1 MKVNF
6 RKYFL
11 LAAIFFFSVS
21 VANASFSANDW
32 KYIRNVTMLDSN
44 NFAKIILPFDSGNL
58 DPSLSDI
65 RIVNQDNVETP
76 YMISRDSSV
85 SGGTHEGV
93 ILNKSTVQDST
104 QFIVDTGDNQ
114 IHTSV
119 LFSTITPNFKRQVK
133 IYSSDKLIPI
143 ASSDWDEVINNGYIF
158 KFTDSVTG
166 LTSGKDMVEY
176 PANTSRYLKLV
187 IGSGSEGPIL
197 VNQAILSGA
206 ITTDKVSYN
215 SDFPV
220 SVYNNSSRHTTEV
233 VADLGSNSYT
243 TNAMTINSA
252 DINYSRRVIV
262 ESSNDNKT
270 WAIVGEGSISNIK
283 TPLFSGSSN
292 RVMYSNQKMRYIRM
306 SIINNDN
313 QPLSIMDHTN
323 LEGPAVSIVFKTRT
337 GAKYT
342 LYYGNP
348 SANFPT
354 YDISQISSYIE
365 ENNIPIA
372 TIGGETLNKNYIEP
386 LGPKVPYTESHKDL
400 LNITLVLLVVIIG
413 LGLIWYLKKYMKKE

>member
-11 LAAIFFFSVS
+11 MAAIFFFSIS
-21 VANASFSANDW
+21 VANASFSVNDW
-32 KYIRNVTMLDSN
+32 KYIRNVTILDSN

-58 DPSLSDI
+58 DTSLSDI

-76 YMISRDSSV
+76 YMISRNSSV
-85 SGGTHEGV
+85 SVGTHEGV
-93 ILNKSTVQDST
+93 ILNKSTVQNST
-104 QFIVDTGDNQ
+104 QFMVDTGDNR

-119 LFSTITPNFKRQVK
+119 LLSTATPNFKRQVK

-143 ASSDWDEVINNGYIF
+143 TSSDWAEVINNGYIF

-166 LTSGKDMVEY
+166 FTSGKDTVEY
-176 PANTSRYLKLV
+176 PANTSRYLKVV

-220 SVYNNSSRHTTEV
+220 SVYNDSSRHTTEV
-233 VADLGSNSYT
+233 VGDLGSNSYT

-270 WAIVGEGSISNIK
+270 WVIVGEGSISNIK

-292 RVMYSNQKMRYIRM
+292 RVAYSNQKMRYIRM

-323 LEGPAVSIVFKTRT
+323 LEGPAVSIIFKTRT
-337 GAKYT
+337 GAKHT

-348 SANFPT
+348 RANLPT

-372 TIGGETLNKNYIEP
+372 TIGGETLNTNYIEP